1 MGITTLKSFRF
12 IVNFQRNILL
22 CVVMCEIGNFLSKV
36 LSPFLEGGA
45 NRTWYPPMGV
55 FLDRGISILDQ
66 LVKLVLVLETARN
79 TFF

>member
-36 LSPFLEGGA
+36 PAPFLEGGA
-45 NRTWYPPMGV
+45 NRTWYPPMGG

-66 LVKLVLVLETARN
+66 WVKLVLETLRN